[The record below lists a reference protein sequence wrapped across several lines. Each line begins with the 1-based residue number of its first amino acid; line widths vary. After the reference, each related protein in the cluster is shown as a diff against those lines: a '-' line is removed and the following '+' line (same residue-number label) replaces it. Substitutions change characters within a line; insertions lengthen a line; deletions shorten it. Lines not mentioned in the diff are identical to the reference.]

1 MDHLFGT
8 APVPQPTDNSSSIA
22 ELAEKDGATTQR
34 LEIAQPSLHPIT
46 EQRSR
51 DVWDNSSLYTK
62 IMIQIQVN
70 ERNDIDI
77 LYFFFF

>member
-8 APVPQPTDNSSSIA
+8 VPVPQPTDNSSSIA
-22 ELAEKDGATTQR
+22 EVTEKDGATTQR

-51 DVWDNSSLYTK
+51 DVWDDNGLYTK
-62 IMIQIQVN
+62 MIQIQIN

-77 LYFFFF
+77 LYFFF